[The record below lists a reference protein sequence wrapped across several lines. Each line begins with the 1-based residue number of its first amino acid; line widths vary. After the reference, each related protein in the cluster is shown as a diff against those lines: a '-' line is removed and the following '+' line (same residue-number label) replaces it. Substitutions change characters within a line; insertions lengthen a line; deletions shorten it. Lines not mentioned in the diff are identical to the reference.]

1 MKLKSKPCPE
11 GENTSSKSPVPLET
25 DMFLAPTFPVDEMME
40 YGGNSQRSPETLTIS
55 AREQLLFLASH
66 MSCERAWGVFQD
78 SRLTQVHKIEVSFS
92 LLVRSLK
99 DMLTHPFSVHSPSHP
114 VSYKP
119 SSSHSLSTTVS
130 TLTTPPC
137 SPVDLQVTAFGST
150 ASGRSNGYASS
161 FSTSTPPTRSTR
173 ITHHR
178 STLSSA
184 RRVCWRRRTSS
195 TPRRYEASPPAR
207 PAPRPRR
214 PGGGR

>member
-1 MKLKSKPCPE
+1 MKSKPCPE
-11 GENTSSKSPVPLET
+11 GENTSSKNPVPLET
-25 DMFLAPTFPVDEMME
+25 DILLAPTFSVDEMME
-40 YGGNSQRSPETLTIS
+40 YGGNSQHSPETFTIS

-66 MSCERAWGVFQD
+66 MSCEKAWRAFQD
-78 SRLTQVHKIEVSFS
+78 SRLTQVDKIEVNFF
-92 LLVRSLK
+92 LRVRSLK
-99 DMLTHPFSVHSPSHP
+99 SMLTHPFSVHSPSRS

-137 SPVDLQVTAFGST
+137 SPVDLQVTAFGSI

-161 FSTSTPPTRSTR
+161 ISTSTPQTRSTR
-173 ITHHR
+173 ITHYR
-178 STLSSA
+178 SILSSA